1 MPQPHTLKI
10 AEIFPSVQGEGLR
23 QGEPTIFVR
32 LSGCNL
38 RCPFCDTKYA
48 WEEGRG
54 MTVERVKDRIKA
66 LRKRFPAEWVCL
78 TGGEPMLQDLGALVR
93 GLKADGLKIQVETNG
108 TVFGGLAA
116 DWVTVSPKPE
126 KFAVHPRFRRLAK
139 EVKLVVTRDL
149 AFATVRRLRECFPAT
164 TPLLLQPES
173 NASWSAAKGL
183 RLIGRCRRNGLENV
197 RLSVQL
203 HRVFRL
209 R

>member
-1 MPQPHTLKI
+1 MPQPPILKI
-10 AEIFPSVQGEGLR
+10 AEIFPSIQGEGMR

-38 RCPFCDTKYA
+38 RCPFCDTKSA

-54 MTVERVKDRIKA
+54 TTVERVKDRIKA

-93 GLKADGLKIQVETNG
+93 ALKADGLKIQVETNG
-108 TVFGGLAA
+108 TVFRGTAA
-116 DWVTVSPKPE
+116 DWITVSPKPGR
-126 KFAVHPRFRRLAK
+126 FAVHPRFRRLAK

-149 AFATVRRLRECFPAT
+149 AFAAVRQMRERFPST

-183 RLIGRCRRNGLENV
+183 RLLRRCRRNGLENV

-203 HRVFRL
+203 HKVFGL

>member
-1 MPQPHTLKI
+1 MPQPHILKI
-10 AEIFPSVQGEGLR
+10 AEIFPSIQGEGLR

-54 MTVERVKDRIKA
+54 MAVERVKDRIKA

-78 TGGEPMLQDLGALVR
+78 TGGEPMLQDLEILVR
-93 GLKADGLKIQVETNG
+93 GLKADGLKIQIETNG
-108 TVFGGLAA
+108 TIFQELAA
-116 DWVTVSPKPE
+116 DWVTISPKPG

-149 AFATVRRLRECFPAT
+149 SFATVRQIRERFPAT

-173 NASWSAAKGL
+173 NAPWSAAKGL
-183 RLIGRCRRNGLENV
+183 RLLARCQRNGLENV
-197 RLSVQL
+197 RFSIQL
-203 HRVFRL
+203 HKVFGL